1 MNPISSLNEADL
13 SDELLTK
20 ADALI
25 KRNRPDGVNSES
37 EELPMLT
44 EVIDDLPELTDVMDV
59 MEVPK
64 VMALEDE
71 EDQPATSGL
80 SSEQVNI
87 LINDAIERTQREMLK
102 NQDRAIQDALDR
114 ARLGNPLAVQ
124 NALAQGRKE
133 GRDEAYKEGFAQ
145 GMSQG
150 RVEGR
155 NESLTQH
162 QLALES
168 TRRETHHDVVLQF
181 SEQLIELDAYIS
193 QSIDAWLARELPQVI
208 AGALDNVAER
218 IRMQTSAHMRAT
230 LLPELSNKLSTLLD
244 TKPQ

>member
-1 MNPISSLNEADL
+1 MNPTPSLNEADI
-13 SDELLTK
+13 SDELLSK

-25 KRNRPDGVNSES
+25 KRNRPDGVSSES

-44 EVIDDLPELTDVMDV
+44 EVVDDLPELTDII
-59 MEVPK
+59 EVPK
-64 VMALEDE
+64 VMALEE
-71 EDQPATSGL
+71 EELEPATTGL

-102 NQDRAIQDALDR
+102 HQDRAIQDALDR
-114 ARLGNPLAVQ
+114 ARFDNPLAVQ

-133 GRDEAYKEGFAQ
+133 GREEAHKEGFAQ
-145 GMSQG
+145 GMSRG
-150 RVEGR
+150 RQEGR
-155 NESLTQH
+155 EESRTQH

-168 TRRETHHDVVLQF
+168 ARREIHQNVVLQF

-193 QSIDAWLARELPQVI
+193 QAIDGWLTRELPHII
-208 AGALDNVAER
+208 ASELDSVAER
-218 IRMQTSAHMRAT
+218 IRAQTAAHMRAT
-230 LLPELSNKLSTLLD
+230 LLPELSDKLSALLD

>member
-1 MNPISSLNEADL
+1 MIQNPSLNEADI
-13 SDELLTK
+13 SDELLNK

-44 EVIDDLPELTDVMDV
+44 EVIDDLPELTEV

-64 VMALEDE
+64 VMALEE
-71 EDQPATSGL
+71 EELEPVTGL
-80 SSEQVNI
+80 SPDQVNI

-102 NQDRAIQDALDR
+102 HQDRAIQDALDR
-114 ARLGNPLAVQ
+114 ARIDNPLAVQ
-124 NALAQGRKE
+124 TALAQGRKE
-133 GRDEAYKEGFAQ
+133 GREEAYKEGFSQ

-150 RVEGR
+150 RMEGR
-155 NESLTQH
+155 NESHTQH

-168 TRRETHHDVVLQF
+168 ARREIHHNVVLQF

-193 QSIDAWLARELPQVI
+193 QSIDAWLTRELPHII
-208 AGALDNVAER
+208 ASELDSVAER
-218 IRMQTSAHMRAT
+218 IRSQTAAHMRAT
-230 LLPELSNKLSTLLD
+230 LLPELSDKLSALLD

>member
-1 MNPISSLNEADL
+1 MNPNSSLNEADL

-44 EVIDDLPELTDVMDV
+44 EVVDDLPELTEVMN
-59 MEVPK
+59 VPK
-64 VMALEDE
+64 LVALEE
-71 EDQPATSGL
+71 ELEPAASGL

-114 ARLGNPLAVQ
+114 ARLGDPLAVQ
-124 NALAQGRKE
+124 NALIQGRTE
-133 GRDEAYKEGFAQ
+133 GREEAFRDGFAQ
-145 GMSQG
+145 GMSEG
-150 RVEGR
+150 RLEGR
-155 NESLTQH
+155 NESQTQH

-168 TRRETHHDVVLQF
+168 ARREIHNNVVLQF

-193 QSIDAWLARELPQVI
+193 QAIDAWLTRELPQVI
-208 AGALDNVAER
+208 AGTLDNVAER

-230 LLPELSNKLSTLLD
+230 LLPELSDKLSALLD

>member
-1 MNPISSLNEADL
+1 MNQNPSLNEADL

-25 KRNRPDGVNSES
+25 KRNRPDGVGSES

-44 EVIDDLPELTDVMDV
+44 EVIDDLPELTDVM
-59 MEVPK
+59 EVPK
-64 VMALEDE
+64 VMSLEDE
-71 EDQPATSGL
+71 EDEAPSSGL
-80 SSEQVNI
+80 SPDQVNI

-102 NQDRAIQDALDR
+102 HQDRAIQDALDR
-114 ARLGNPLAVQ
+114 ARVENPQALQ
-124 NALAQGRKE
+124 SALAQGRKE
-133 GRDEAYKEGFAQ
+133 GRDEAYKEGFAE
-145 GMSQG
+145 GVSKG

-155 NESLTQH
+155 NESLTQQ

-168 TRRETHHDVVLQF
+168 ARREIHQSVVLQF

-218 IRMQTSAHMRAT
+218 IRMQTAAHMRAT
-230 LLPELSNKLSTLLD
+230 LLPELSNKLSALLD

>member
-1 MNPISSLNEADL
+1 MNPIPSLNEADR

-44 EVIDDLPELTDVMDV
+44 EVIDDLPELTEVMDV
-59 MEVPK
+59 PK
-64 VMALEDE
+64 LMALEDE
-71 EDQPATSGL
+71 EIEPSPAGL

-114 ARLGNPLAVQ
+114 ARLGNPQAVQ
-124 NALAQGRKE
+124 SALAQGRKE
-133 GRDEAYKEGFAQ
+133 GREEAFKEGFAQ
-145 GMSQG
+145 GVSEG
-150 RVEGR
+150 RQEGR
-155 NESLTQH
+155 NESVTQH

-168 TRRETHHDVVLQF
+168 ARREIHQDVVLQF

-193 QSIDAWLARELPQVI
+193 QAIDAWLTRELPQVI
-208 AGALDNVAER
+208 AGTLDNVAER
-218 IRMQTSAHMRAT
+218 IRIQTSAHMRAT
-230 LLPELSNKLSTLLD
+230 LLPELSDKLSALLD

>member
-1 MNPISSLNEADL
+1 MNPTSSLNEPDL
-13 SDELLTK
+13 SDELLSK

-25 KRNRPDGVNSES
+25 KRNRPDGVGSES

-44 EVIDDLPELTDVMDV
+44 DVVDDLPELTDV

-71 EDQPATSGL
+71 EIQPAHTGL

-102 NQDRAIQDALDR
+102 HQDRAIQDALDR
-114 ARLGNPLAVQ
+114 ARLDNPLAVQ

-133 GRDEAYKEGFAQ
+133 GREQAYKEGFAE
-145 GMSQG
+145 GVSQG
-150 RVEGR
+150 RAEGR
-155 NESLTQH
+155 DEGRTQH
-162 QLALES
+162 QLAMES
-168 TRRETHHDVVLQF
+168 MRREIHQSVVLQF

-193 QSIDAWLARELPQVI
+193 QSIDGWLTRELPHII
-208 AGALDNVAER
+208 ANELDSVAER
-218 IRMQTSAHMRAT
+218 IRTQTAAHMRAT
-230 LLPELSNKLSTLLD
+230 LLPELSDKLSALLD
-244 TKPQ
+244 TRPK